1 MAGTD
6 EMDAPPRRGRKRIVL
21 GALVLVAVVA
31 AGGIAVAVIGH
42 DGKPEATGAGNAP
55 VATTS
60 VVKTDL
66 SDTRSLQ
73 GTLGYGTERSVRG
86 AGTGLVTRLPKAGAT
101 VVRGKPLYWVDD
113 RPVPAFVGD
122 TPLFRKLD
130 QVGVRG
136 RDVTVVA
143 NNLRALGYSIGYMPP
158 QTPVA
163 GKPSVPGDVFTAS
176 LKSALKQWQVAAG
189 LQPTGTLDIGQVVVL
204 SGPARVASVKAQL
217 GDPVAEELITVTPT
231 AKVVTVPVD
240 ATDVGTIRLKARA
253 SITLPSGKKIAGQ
266 VTAIGRTVQEVTDG
280 SGQTA
285 AQLNITVTPRKAA
298 DVKALDAAGVE
309 VTFTSQVRRGVLAV
323 PVGALL
329 ALREG
334 GYALQL
340 PDGKLVAA
348 ETGMF
353 VRGMVEVTGKGV
365 TEGLKVVTSS

>member
-1 MAGTD
+1 MAESDD
-6 EMDAPPRRGRKRIVL
+6 EPRRGRKRVLL
-21 GALVLVAVVA
+21 GAVALLAIVA
-31 AGGIAVAVIGH
+31 AGGAAVVVIGH
-42 DGKPEATGAGNAP
+42 GGEPEKTGAAKAP
-55 VATTS
+55 VATAS

-66 SDTRSLQ
+66 SDTRTLP
-73 GTLGYGTERSVRG
+73 GTLGFGAERSVRG
-86 AGTGLVTRLPKAGAT
+86 AGTGLVTRLPKAGVT

-113 RPVPAFVGD
+113 HPVPAFVGD

-130 QVGVRG
+130 KVGTRG

-143 NNLRALGYSIGYMPP
+143 NNLRALGYAIGYLPP
-158 QTPVA
+158 QTPVT

-189 LQPTGTLDIGQVVVL
+189 LQPTGTLDVGQVVVL
-204 SGPARVASVKAQL
+204 SGPSRVASVKAQL

-240 ATDVGTIRLKARA
+240 ATDVGTIRPKARV
-253 SITLPSGKKIAGQ
+253 SIVLPSGKKIVGQ
-266 VTAIGRTVQEVTDG
+266 VTAIGRTVQDVTDG
-280 SGQTA
+280 SGQNT

-365 TEGLKVVTSS
+365 TEGLEVVTSS